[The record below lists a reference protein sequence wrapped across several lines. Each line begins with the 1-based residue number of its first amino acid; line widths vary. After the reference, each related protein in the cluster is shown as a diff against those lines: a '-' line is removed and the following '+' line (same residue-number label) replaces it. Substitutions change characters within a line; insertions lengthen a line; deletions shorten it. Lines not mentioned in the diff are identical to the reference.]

1 MLSFPFVCVHYLP
14 GASQAA
20 LVVKNSPANTRDIR
34 DVASVP
40 GSRRSPGGGN
50 GNPLQYSCLGNPMD
64 KGVQWATVHDTSSVR
79 HDLVTK
85 EEQQE
90 DRLAFVFCKSLELG
104 LAIAGVNTYFS
115 EKVVGYQED
124 TYCYIHYFNFVRDLV
139 FLVTSNITFFFS

>member
-20 LVVKNSPANTRDIR
+20 LVVKNSPANTRDIK

-64 KGVQWATVHDTSSVR
+64 KGVRRAIVHGAS
-79 HDLVTK
+79 
-85 EEQQE
+85 
-90 DRLAFVFCKSLELG
+90 KSQTQLSTYLPTRSG
-104 LAIAGVNTYFS
+104 LRF
-115 EKVVGYQED
+115 
-124 TYCYIHYFNFVRDLV
+124 
-139 FLVTSNITFFFS
+139 ITQS

>member
-1 MLSFPFVCVHYLP
+1 MAFCSPWGSQRVGHDLATKQQQYIVMLGFLGGS
-14 GASQAA
+14 
-20 LVVKNSPANTRDIR
+20 VVKNLPATTGDGH
-34 DVASVP
+34 SFP
-40 GSRRSPGGGN
+40 GSRRSSGKGN

-124 TYCYIHYFNFVRDLV
+124 TYC
-139 FLVTSNITFFFS
+139 